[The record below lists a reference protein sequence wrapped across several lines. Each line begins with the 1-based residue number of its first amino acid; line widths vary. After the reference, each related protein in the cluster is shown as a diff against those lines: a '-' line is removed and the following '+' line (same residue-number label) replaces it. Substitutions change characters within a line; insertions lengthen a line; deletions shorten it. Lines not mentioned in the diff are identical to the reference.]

1 MTSLV
6 KSVIVSEN
14 MFQVTSRNSKL
25 PFSIEFFQAKMSM
38 NTIIPIFTRKAS
50 SITVIK
56 KSEWIYMTKNMAK
69 NMATQIWGISITH
82 IRQLYKSLKV
92 PIDEAVANLRFDQTK
107 DQTPDQLNQ
116 ISLSG
121 RDKVRESFQKYLEDQ
136 HNGMPIKTK
145 ILRQMA
151 EAGEETVATKVEFP
165 VVEIEQE
172 GATAELQEVEIEHPD
187 SIEEVS
193 EGASASNKISEI
205 VIIGMFF
212 KAYI

>member
-1 MTSLV
+1 M
-6 KSVIVSEN
+6 
-14 MFQVTSRNSKL
+14 
-25 PFSIEFFQAKMSM
+25 
-38 NTIIPIFTRKAS
+38 
-50 SITVIK
+50 
-56 KSEWIYMTKNMAK
+56 
-69 NMATQIWGISITH
+69 
-82 IRQLYKSLKV
+82 
-92 PIDEAVANLRFDQTK
+92 ANLRFDQTK

>member
-1 MTSLV
+1 M
-6 KSVIVSEN
+6 
-14 MFQVTSRNSKL
+14 
-25 PFSIEFFQAKMSM
+25 
-38 NTIIPIFTRKAS
+38 
-50 SITVIK
+50 
-56 KSEWIYMTKNMAK
+56 
-69 NMATQIWGISITH
+69 
-82 IRQLYKSLKV
+82 KV

-107 DQTPDQLNQ
+107 NHTSDQLNQ

-172 GATAELQEVEIEHPD
+172 STTAELKEVEIEHPD
-187 SIEEVS
+187 AIEEVS

>member
-1 MTSLV
+1 MRL
-6 KSVIVSEN
+6 
-14 MFQVTSRNSKL
+14 FVTNIL
-25 PFSIEFFQAKMSM
+25 
-38 NTIIPIFTRKAS
+38 
-50 SITVIK
+50 
-56 KSEWIYMTKNMAK
+56 
-69 NMATQIWGISITH
+69 
-82 IRQLYKSLKV
+82 QLYKSIKV

-151 EAGEETVATKVEFP
+151 EASEETIAAKEELP
-165 VVEIEQE
+165 EVEIEQE
-172 GATAELQEVEIEHPD
+172 DTVEVVENVEIEHPD
-187 SIEEVS
+187 SIEQVS
-193 EGASASNKISEI
+193 DEPPATDKISEV

-212 KAYI
+212 KTGI

>member
-1 MTSLV
+1 M
-6 KSVIVSEN
+6 
-14 MFQVTSRNSKL
+14 
-25 PFSIEFFQAKMSM
+25 
-38 NTIIPIFTRKAS
+38 
-50 SITVIK
+50 
-56 KSEWIYMTKNMAK
+56 
-69 NMATQIWGISITH
+69 TH
-82 IRQLYKSLKV
+82 IRQWYKSVKV

-151 EAGEETVATKVEFP
+151 ETGEETVATEVEFP
-165 VVEIEQE
+165 AVEIEQE
-172 GATAELQEVEIEHPD
+172 GATPDLQEVEIEHPD

-193 EGASASNKISEI
+193 EGASASDKISEI

-212 KAYI
+212 KVYI